1 MKYGLIGKP
10 LGHSYSKEIHALI
23 APYEYELKEL
33 DEGNVCTFLKDRD
46 FEGINVTIPYKQTVI
61 PYLDKVDESALAIG
75 AVNTIVNCGGK
86 LCGYNTDFDGMC
98 ALFVKNGIIAE
109 GKKALILGTGG
120 TSNTAYAVLKSL
132 GASEII
138 KVSRSGKG
146 GAVTYEEAYKKHCDA
161 QIIVNTTPSGMYPN
175 IDESP
180 INLSKIEGCEAV
192 VDAIYNPLRT
202 RLVLSAEE
210 RGIKACGGLYM
221 LVAQAVYA
229 SAHFMSKKV
238 EISKIDEIFDKISQ
252 EKRNIALIG
261 MPSCGKS
268 TIGKLLAEERG
279 VIFVDTDTEIE
290 KKTGLKIAEIFAK
303 YGEKEFRKIEKEMIK
318 EVSLLRGAVIA
329 TGGGAV
335 LDEQNAMRL
344 KSNAKVVFLDRKPQD
359 LTPTEDRPL
368 SRDCD
373 AINALYE
380 QRYPIYIRQADVVIK
395 NDKDI
400 KTAMQVIRREI

>member
-1 MKYGLIGKP
+1 
-10 LGHSYSKEIHALI
+10 
-23 APYEYELKEL
+23 
-33 DEGNVCTFLKDRD
+33 
-46 FEGINVTIPYKQTVI
+46 
-61 PYLDKVDESALAIG
+61 
-75 AVNTIVNCGGK
+75 
-86 LCGYNTDFDGMC
+86 
-98 ALFVKNGIIAE
+98 
-109 GKKALILGTGG
+109 
-120 TSNTAYAVLKSL
+120 
-132 GASEII
+132 
-138 KVSRSGKG
+138 
-146 GAVTYEEAYKKHCDA
+146 
-161 QIIVNTTPSGMYPN
+161 
-175 IDESP
+175 
-180 INLSKIEGCEAV
+180 
-192 VDAIYNPLRT
+192 
-202 RLVLSAEE
+202 
-210 RGIKACGGLYM
+210 M

>member
-33 DEGNVCTFLKDRD
+33 DEGDVCTFLKDGD

-75 AVNTIVNCGGK
+75 AVNTIVNRDGM
-86 LCGYNTDFDGMC
+86 LCGYNTDFDGMRT
-98 ALFVKNGIIAE
+98 LFVKNGIIAE
-109 GKKALILGTGG
+109 GKKALVLGTGG
-120 TSNTAYAVLKSL
+120 TSNTANAVLKSF

-138 KVSRSGKG
+138 KVSRSGKD
-146 GAVTYEEAYKKHCDA
+146 GAVTYEEAYEKHSDA

-175 IDESP
+175 IDETP
-180 INLSKIEGCEAV
+180 INLSKFDGCEAV

-202 RLVLSAEE
+202 RLVLEAEE
-210 RGIKACGGLYM
+210 LGIKACGGLYM

-229 SAHFMSKKV
+229 SAHFMSKEV
-238 EISKIDEIFDKISQ
+238 EISQIDTVFDKILQ
-252 EKRNIALIG
+252 NKRNIALIG
-261 MPSCGKS
+261 MPSSGKS
-268 TIGKLLAEERG
+268 TIGRLLAEERG
-279 VIFVDTDTEIE
+279 AIFVDTDVEIE

-303 YGEKEFRKIEKEMIK
+303 YGEKEFRKIEKEVVK
-318 EVSLLRGAVIA
+318 DVSLLRGAVIA
-329 TGGGAV
+329 TGGGVV

-344 KSNAKVVFLDRKPQD
+344 KSNAKVVFLDRKPQN
-359 LTPTEDRPL
+359 LTPTQDRPL

-380 QRYPIYIRQADVVIK
+380 QRYPIYTRQADVVIR
-395 NDKDI
+395 NDKDVQ
-400 KTAMQVIRREI
+400 TAMQAIRSEI